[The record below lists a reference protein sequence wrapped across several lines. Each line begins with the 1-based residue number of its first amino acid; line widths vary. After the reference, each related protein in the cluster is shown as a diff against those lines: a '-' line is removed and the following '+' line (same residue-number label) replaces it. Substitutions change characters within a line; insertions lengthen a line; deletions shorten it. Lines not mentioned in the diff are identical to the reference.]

1 MRKPQGRIDRSGKL
15 YFDRLE
21 LLNYA
26 LDLEEIR
33 RGDSKENMFEVRLA
47 VDESYIFKVGG
58 RVVGREHPGVPEMLG
73 AGGAV
78 CRSADHSTGSVKYK
92 VVGRRFVAVKS
103 KTVGQPNTFKRCR
116 KTK

>member
-33 RGDSKENMFEVRLA
+33 RGDSKDNMFEVRLA

-58 RVVGREHPGVPEMLG
+58 RVVGREHPGVPEMPG
-73 AGGAV
+73 NAGLV
-78 CRSADHSTGSVKYK
+78 PKSADHSTATVKYRI
-92 VVGRRFVAVKS
+92 VGRRFVACKKS
-103 KTVGQPNTFKRCR
+103 RAKQSKKTVNMKA
-116 KTK
+116 